1 MATISDLTAPKTD
14 TKKPRPLQIGPR
26 HLSPDVSLD
35 DAGLREGTWATLLP
49 NLENEQ
55 LVLQILR
62 WPFLLRDP
70 EGLVIS
76 FVDDAG
82 RPVAQDNT
90 VVRENDEETGESQGD
105 ADDIILET
113 HDGGAVI
120 ALANELI
127 KPGTLKIDDA
137 APHVRGVVFATAEL
151 RDNVNHEQ
159 HGSHDVETDFSH
171 DFDN

>member
-1 MATISDLTAPKTD
+1 MATISDLTAPKTE

-26 HLSPDVSLD
+26 HLSHDVSLD
-35 DAGLREGTWATLLP
+35 DATLREGTWATLLP
-49 NLENEQ
+49 NLEGEQ

-70 EGLVIS
+70 EALVIS

-90 VVRENDEETGESQGD
+90 VVREEDSAENESHAD

-113 HDGGAVI
+113 HEGDAVI
-120 ALANELI
+120 ALVNELI
-127 KPGTLKIDDA
+127 KPGSLKIDDA

-151 RDNVNHEQ
+151 RDNINNEQ
-159 HGSHDVETDFSH
+159 DDSHDAESDFSA
-171 DFDN
+171 DFKN